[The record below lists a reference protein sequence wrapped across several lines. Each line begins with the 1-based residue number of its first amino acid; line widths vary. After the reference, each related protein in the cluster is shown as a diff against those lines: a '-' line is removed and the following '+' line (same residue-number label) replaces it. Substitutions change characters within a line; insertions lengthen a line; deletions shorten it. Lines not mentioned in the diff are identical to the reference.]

1 MVLHVSHIGPD
12 GPFLA
17 KNGPDLFFIT
27 SALSALILPSKEA
40 LKDSHLLLSALI
52 VLYEEAL
59 EDPHLLPHVLH
70 LGPENP
76 HPAM

>member
-27 SALSALILPSKEA
+27 TVLSALILPSE
-40 LKDSHLLLSALI
+40 DSHLLLSALI
-52 VLYEEAL
+52 VLCEEAL
-59 EDPHLLPHVLH
+59 EDPHLLPHVLPH
-70 LGPENP
+70 GPENP